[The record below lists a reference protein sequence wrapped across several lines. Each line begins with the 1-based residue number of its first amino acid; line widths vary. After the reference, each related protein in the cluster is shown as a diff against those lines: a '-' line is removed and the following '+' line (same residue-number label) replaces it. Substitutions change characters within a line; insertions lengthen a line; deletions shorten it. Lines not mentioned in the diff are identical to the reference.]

1 MSIQHFY
8 MSIQKFNFQNVSYFH
23 VPAESSFAYP
33 YVVPKRCNKKYNREG
48 KISQWYIILEY
59 ILKNPGCRLTD
70 IRKALNMGKTGRETR
85 FMELIRNRL
94 IVNVS
99 NKRQRTSY
107 VATTEGLLRYLSVM
121 DL

>member
-23 VPAESSFAYP
+23 VPAESSFTYRF
-33 YVVPKRCNKKYNREG
+33 VPKRCNKKYNREG

-94 IVNVS
+94 IVNIS
-99 NKRQRTSY
+99 MNYHRSSY

>member
-8 MSIQKFNFQNVSYFH
+8 MSIQKFNFQNVSYYH
-23 VPAESSFAYP
+23 VPTESSLTYRF
-33 YVVPKRCNKKYNREG
+33 VPKRCNKKYNRKG
-48 KISQWYIILEY
+48 QISQWYIILKY
-59 ILKNPGCRLTD
+59 ILENPGCRLTD

-85 FMELIRNRL
+85 FMELTRNRL